1 MLRQVLWHEQLLRQ
15 QGGVVPLLPQATQAV
30 LDLVIELRGCLA
42 KSGLPSWDSSLP
54 WLAEVG
60 IAIVCKAIACIAIVC
75 IAHCMAAHT
84 MAVLT
89 MAHTM
94 VLTMVLAMAAMAHTM
109 VLTMVLTMAAM
120 AHTMVLTMVLTMAEP

>member
-60 IAIVCKAIACIAIVC
+60 IAIVCKAIVCIAIVCIAIVC

-109 VLTMVLTMAAM
+109 VLTMVLTMA
-120 AHTMVLTMVLTMAEP
+120 EP

>member
-60 IAIVCKAIACIAIVC
+60 IAIVCKAIVCIAIVYIAIVC

-109 VLTMVLTMAAM
+109 VLTMVLTMA
-120 AHTMVLTMVLTMAEP
+120 EP

>member
-60 IAIVCKAIACIAIVC
+60 IAIVCKAIVCIAIVCIAIVC

-84 MAVLT
+84 MAVPT

-109 VLTMVLTMAAM
+109 VLTMVLTMA
-120 AHTMVLTMVLTMAEP
+120 EP

>member
-60 IAIVCKAIACIAIVC
+60 IAIVCKAIVCIAIVCIAIVC

-94 VLTMVLAMAAMAHTM
+94 VLTMVL
-109 VLTMVLTMAAM
+109 TMAAM